1 MLRREFLNNGT
12 LTHRANP
19 CQSQPAHA
27 WEKLSRV
34 AAGKPQLLLTA
45 LAKKPR
51 PPFSRVAGGVSGRP
65 LVILSEAKN
74 LRTSRPFASLRVTE
88 MDLPQ
93 QKLHVRRVVRTA
105 GAGQSIERGGQLTI
119 MSIVQGVN
127 AANTEADGD
136 ATKQHA
142 LIEVVD

>member
-1 MLRREFLNNGT
+1 MLYREFLNNGT

-19 CQSQPAHA
+19 CQSQTAHA
-27 WEKLSRV
+27 REKLSRA
-34 AAGKPQLLLTA
+34 AAGRPQLLLAA
-45 LAKKPR
+45 LTKNPR
-51 PPFSRVAGGVSGRP
+51 PPFSRVAGGVSGR
-65 LVILSEAKN
+65 L
-74 LRTSRPFASLRVTE
+74 
-88 MDLPQ
+88 
-93 QKLHVRRVVRTA
+93 LHIRRVVRAA